1 MAGGQKVNAIEAIA
15 AAAALVI
22 IARLITFRRRGRYRP
37 GIALGAWLLVVAAT
51 CVLFFGL
58 PPLPAAR
65 AIITAALVM
74 LAAELMINGG
84 NVAHLVRRHRG

>member
-1 MAGGQKVNAIEAIA
+1 MNVAEAIA

-37 GIALGAWLLVVAAT
+37 GVAVGAWLIVVAAT

-74 LAAELMINGG
+74 LAAELIIHGG
-84 NVAHLVRRHRG
+84 NVAHLARRHRG